1 MHRSQPQLVTIDAI
15 RAFIA
20 DDLKAVD
27 GVIRTRLDSEVVLIR
42 QIADYIIGGGGKRLR
57 PALALLAAKLGQADP
72 DAMIQMAVGVELLHT
87 ASLVHD
93 DVADNSELRRG
104 LPTLYTR
111 VGNALAVLVGDYLF
125 AQSAT
130 RCVATRDLRV
140 IGLFAQTLA
149 SMCQGQIDEAS
160 RGNYSHLKVTRDD
173 YYATIRGKT
182 ASLFVLAC
190 EGGALL
196 AGLAEPQVLA
206 MRAYGEQLGLAFQL
220 TDDILDFAG
229 DERDLGKPVGSD
241 LRQGTITLP
250 VVYLRDSMQDGRFAR
265 LFETR
270 GPDEIVAE
278 VRSSPALER
287 CRAEAGQLITGAQS
301 ALRQLPPGAAARALA
316 VLAEY
321 VGGRDS

>member
-1 MHRSQPQLVTIDAI
+1 MTATGALFDPVRPELDAVEAQLGATA
-15 RAFIA
+15 RA
-20 DDLKAVD
+20 DHPLL
-27 GVIRTRLDSEVVLIR
+27 GPMLSMVLP
-42 QIADYIIGGGGKRLR
+42 GGGKRLR
-57 PALALLAAKLGQADP
+57 PALALLAAKLGRADP

-160 RGNYSHLKVTRDD
+160 RGNHSHLKVTRDD

-316 VLAEY
+316 DLAEY